1 MSRHNIWLRHSRSSE
16 DKPSWLLFIL
26 FQEVATF
33 SEFWRPWSLLAYR
46 TSKSLLPSLFT
57 KRFTT
62 FQHFFYLET
71 GTPSQNIWSD
81 TLFWFRHAVDPP
93 LSCPVS
99 VLSPQRTHLLTCV
112 LLFVAWQLV
121 HVAADLCT
129 QPVDDLVQGL
139 GAGGVD
145 ADEELELVLV
155 HARRT
160 RLDVRQVDAL
170 VLRNH
175 RQTCVDICLCFKALA
190 YLNGCISWNMLR
202 EETSVNVFCCN
213 RLRHRLCSTTGGC
226 CVPTEL
232 MASYQR
238 LWSPPRPRVRAVTLF
253 SLCRLP
259 QSQTDCTCIIKAFRT
274 HCGGLVQKPSNKS
287 SFPADI

>member
-16 DKPSWLLFIL
+16 DKPSWILFIL

-46 TSKSLLPSLFT
+46 TSKSLLLSLFT
-57 KRFTT
+57 KEI
-62 FQHFFYLET
+62 Y
-71 GTPSQNIWSD
+71 NISTLLLSGNTD
-81 TLFWFRHAVDPP
+81 TLSKHLERHVVLVSSCCWSTFILSSVSP
-93 LSCPVS
+93 LPTTHTLTNLCPSLCCVTARARGRWS
-99 VLSPQRTHLLTCV
+99 VYAARRWPRPGPGSRWSRRWWRTRT
-112 LLFVAWQLV
+112 
-121 HVAADLCT
+121 
-129 QPVDDLVQGL
+129 GL
-139 GAGGVD
+139 GSCAT
-145 ADEELELVLV
+145 DE
-155 HARRT
+155 T
-160 RLDVRQVDAL
+160 RCASGWCPCPA
-170 VLRNH
+170 NH
-175 RQTCVDICLCFKALA
+175 RQTCVDICLCFKALV

-259 QSQTDCTCIIKAFRT
+259 QSQTDWTCIIKAFRT

>member
-16 DKPSWLLFIL
+16 EKPSWLLFIL

-46 TSKSLLPSLFT
+46 TSKSLLLSLFT

-71 GTPSQNIWSD
+71 RTSSHNIWSD

-99 VLSPQRTHLLTCV
+99 VLSPQCTHLLTCV

-170 VLRNH
+170 VLRTTD
-175 RQTCVDICLCFKALA
+175 RPVLTFVCVLK
-190 YLNGCISWNMLR
+190 
-202 EETSVNVFCCN
+202 
-213 RLRHRLCSTTGGC
+213 RLS
-226 CVPTEL
+226 
-232 MASYQR
+232 
-238 LWSPPRPRVRAVTLF
+238 
-253 SLCRLP
+253 
-259 QSQTDCTCIIKAFRT
+259 I
-274 HCGGLVQKPSNKS
+274 
-287 SFPADI
+287 